1 MTGIQLSPLCYLRN
15 YADSRDISNTGEQ
28 ANILMLHGHGQSIDM
43 FHHKT
48 HFLQEA
54 LNSGGSQSNRS
65 LPHFK
70 LHYSEAPFD
79 VNGPNMESKVWGYG
93 IFDCQ
98 RISGLEHSVKRVLK
112 QLEHLNPVAGIIGFS
127 TGATLAMIIASL
139 LEERDRGLIFGV
151 STTHPP
157 LKFVVA
163 YSGFM
168 LGHPMYRDLYH
179 PRIRTPTLLYLG
191 EVDTMITPKST
202 YRLAECCSHAEI
214 QTFWGTHYVP
224 RHLKTTDVAVTFV
237 YRCLIGEPEEENEQ
251 RSRSA
256 PKTDEL
262 TLNKHQEPGKA
273 FPAKAPRRRLRMRD
287 ATLAKKPSG
296 SAKQGM
302 AVTTRLNTRLV

>member
-1 MTGIQLSPLCYLRN
+1 MTGIQLPPLGYLRN
-15 YADSRDISNTGEQ
+15 YADSRAISNPGEQ

-98 RISGLEHSVKRVLK
+98 RIWGLEQSVKRVLK

-168 LGHPMYRDLYH
+168 LGHPMYSDLYH
-179 PRIRTPTLLYLG
+179 PRIRTPALLYIG

-202 YRLAECCSHAEI
+202 YRLAKCCSHAEI

-224 RHLKTTDVAVTFV
+224 RHLKTTNVAITFV
-237 YRCLIGEPEEENEQ
+237 CRCLIGEPEEENEQ

-287 ATLAKKPSG
+287 ATLAKKPAG

-302 AVTTRLNTRLV
+302 AVTTRLTTRLV